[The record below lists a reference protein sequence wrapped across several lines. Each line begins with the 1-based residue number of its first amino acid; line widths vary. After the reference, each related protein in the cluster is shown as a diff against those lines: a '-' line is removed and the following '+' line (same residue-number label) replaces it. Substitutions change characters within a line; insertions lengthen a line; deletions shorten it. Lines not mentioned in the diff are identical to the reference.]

1 MPDFVYKVDDAAAFE
16 QAERDGVYTGA
27 PIDLRDGFIHL
38 STALQL
44 AETIRLHFRGRK
56 GLLLIAL
63 KTADLGDG
71 LKWEKS
77 RGGELFPHFYGRFDF
92 RAVAW
97 TLPIEVDADGN
108 CALPEGLG

>member
-56 GLLLIAL
+56 GLL
-63 KTADLGDG
+63 
-71 LKWEKS
+71 
-77 RGGELFPHFYGRFDF
+77 FDYF
-92 RAVAW
+92 Q
-97 TLPIEVDADGN
+97 IKKDY
-108 CALPEGLG
+108 